1 MRWRFLRRAS
11 PRSSRCSCWRVETAR
26 AKRRASEKAGER
38 KQRQCCNQLSISQS
52 FLSESSISHPLPP
65 VCALLPLFLKES
77 FERIFASFPLLL
89 FPHPRHTISTRPTAL
104 KTTRLCIH
112 THHTFSPMMMR
123 NLFLFFS
130 AMMMMTLMV
139 VVEASWFR
147 KSNTFNGGG
156 KSNSET
162 PSSSSSS
169 VSSSSPKSH
178 PLKDETELQFSHVN
192 ATKLL
197 LEELSCDACVAANVQ
212 IFQQIRNRAEL
223 YERAISGAD
232 SIDAT
237 TLTWT
242 TQKKLETSK
251 KWLQPDVA
259 CGTRFRNRNL
269 YSL

>member
-1 MRWRFLRRAS
+1 
-11 PRSSRCSCWRVETAR
+11 
-26 AKRRASEKAGER
+26 
-38 KQRQCCNQLSISQS
+38 
-52 FLSESSISHPLPP
+52 
-65 VCALLPLFLKES
+65 
-77 FERIFASFPLLL
+77 
-89 FPHPRHTISTRPTAL
+89 
-104 KTTRLCIH
+104 
-112 THHTFSPMMMR
+112 
-123 NLFLFFS
+123 
-130 AMMMMTLMV
+130 MTLLV
-139 VVEASWFR
+139 VDASWFR
-147 KSNTFNGGG
+147 KRQTRWRG
-156 KSNSET
+156 KSNSEP

-197 LEELSCDACVAANVQ
+197 VEELSCDTCVAANVQ

-223 YERAISGAD
+223 YERAVSGAD

-269 YSL
+269 YSLKPVFEGRDNLYMAGPGFDHMRKNQEIPCFGEKWNPFYTRRARRVYENTTRLTCIRKRSMKSPRNHQEEDPE

>member
-1 MRWRFLRRAS
+1 MRRLAPRAAPAGVLR
-11 PRSSRCSCWRVETAR
+11 PRERKGER
-26 AKRRASEKAGER
+26 AKRRASENSANVAINSLYHSRFFQKVPSPT
-38 KQRQCCNQLSISQS
+38 LY
-52 FLSESSISHPLPP
+52 HPYTRFFR
-65 VCALLPLFLKES
+65 CFSKSLLRGF
-77 FERIFASFPLLL
+77 LLL
-89 FPHPRHTISTRPTAL
+89 FLCFFSPIRVTPFPRPTAL

-212 IFQQIRNRAEL
+212 IFSRYGTERNCTRELFPVRIR
-223 YERAISGAD
+223 S
-232 SIDAT
+232 
-237 TLTWT
+237 
-242 TQKKLETSK
+242 
-251 KWLQPDVA
+251 
-259 CGTRFRNRNL
+259 TRRR
-269 YSL
+269 

>member
-1 MRWRFLRRAS
+1 MLQS
-11 PRSSRCSCWRVETAR
+11 TLYITAVPP
-26 AKRRASEKAGER
+26 
-38 KQRQCCNQLSISQS
+38 

-65 VCALLPLFLKES
+65 VYALLPLFLKES

-156 KSNSET
+156 N
-162 PSSSSSS
+162 PI
-169 VSSSSPKSH
+169 PKRLLRPRRRYH
-178 PLKDETELQFSHVN
+178 PRHQN
-192 ATKLL
+192 
-197 LEELSCDACVAANVQ
+197 
-212 IFQQIRNRAEL
+212 
-223 YERAISGAD
+223 
-232 SIDAT
+232 
-237 TLTWT
+237 LTH
-242 TQKKLETSK
+242 
-251 KWLQPDVA
+251 
-259 CGTRFRNRNL
+259 
-269 YSL
+269 